1 MVIVCPSKIAFNI
14 CVDGLDVEITV
25 EWILF
30 RLVLAN
36 DIVFIEVL
44 A

>member
-1 MVIVCPSKIAFNI
+1 MCPGKIAFNI
-14 CVDGLDVEITV
+14 CIDGLDIEITV

-36 DIVFIEVL
+36 DVVFIEVL
-44 A
+44 T